1 MQTLVL
7 FELLEHL
14 LPLSQ
19 ASAVLL
25 EWRGQV
31 YVPSQK
37 TILVHDFLGKHGSRG
52 DRGYCFMSAQSNSWE
67 IVGGL
72 HEQVARRDAL

>member
-14 LPLSQ
+14 LPLGT

-25 EWRGQV
+25 EWQGQG
-31 YVPSQK
+31 YVRSKK
-37 TILVHDFLGKHGSRG
+37 TILVHDFLGKHGTQG
-52 DRGYCFMSAQSNSWE
+52 DRGYCFLSAQSTVWE